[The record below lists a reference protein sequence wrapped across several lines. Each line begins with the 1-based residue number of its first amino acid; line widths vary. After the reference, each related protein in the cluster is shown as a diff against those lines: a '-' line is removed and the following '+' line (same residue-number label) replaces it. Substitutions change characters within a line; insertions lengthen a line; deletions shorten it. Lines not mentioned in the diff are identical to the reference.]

1 MKFHQIRNATAII
14 HYAGKKIL
22 IDPMLSAKGSFPGF
36 PLTMNRHLRNPLVDL
51 PLPVSEVIDRC
62 YYCYS
67 YA

>member
-36 PLTMNRHLRNPLVDL
+36 PLTMNRHFDPTH
-51 PLPVSEVIDRC
+51 VIWTQ
-62 YYCYS
+62 
-67 YA
+67 A